1 MEFSDTKPIFRQ
13 IIEYCYLRILSGEWE
28 VGGRIPSTKELAVTL
43 AVNNRTVLK
52 AYDEMHDLGVIYQK
66 RGLGYFISAEAN
78 SLILAGRRREFMD
91 VTLAGIPS
99 PRCACSALLRPTS
112 FPCFRK
118 GKDNFNAPSAKV
130 VRIFVIVI

>member
-66 RGLGYFISAEAN
+66 RGLGYFISAEAH
-78 SLILAGRRREFMD
+78 SLIMAGRRREFMD
-91 VTLAGIPS
+91 VTLPEFIAQMRVLGLT
-99 PRCACSALLRPTS
+99 SADILPLLPQ
-112 FPCFRK
+112 
-118 GKDNFNAPSAKV
+118 GEG
-130 VRIFVIVI
+130 

>member
-91 VTLAGIPS
+91 VTLPEFIAQMRVLGLT
-99 PRCACSALLRPTS
+99 SADIL
-112 FPCFRK
+112 PCFRK

>member
-13 IIEYCYLRILSGEWE
+13 IIEYCYLRILSGERE

-66 RGLGYFISAEAN
+66 RGLGYFISAEAH
-78 SLILAGRRREFMD
+78 SLILTGRRREFMD
-91 VTLAGIPS
+91 VTLPEFIAQMRVLGLT
-99 PRCACSALLRPTS
+99 SADILPLLPQ
-112 FPCFRK
+112 
-118 GKDNFNAPSAKV
+118 GEG
-130 VRIFVIVI
+130 

>member
-66 RGLGYFISAEAN
+66 RGLGYFISAEAH

-91 VTLAGIPS
+91 VT
-99 PRCACSALLRPTS
+99 PRCACSASLRPTS